1 MGYMPYQELEVWQ
14 RAMTLVEEIYQLTK
28 LFPSDERFGLMTQ
41 MRRSAVSI
49 PSNIAEGKSR
59 GTRKDYCRFIY
70 TASGSA
76 AELHTQI
83 QIAIR
88 LGYVTNENS
97 KHVLSLLEEVN
108 KMLNGLILKLRLPP
122 KSPSHL
128 STFPPN

>member
-1 MGYMPYQELEVWQ
+1 
-14 RAMTLVEEIYQLTK
+14 
-28 LFPSDERFGLMTQ
+28 MTQ
-41 MRRSAVSI
+41 MRRAAVSI